1 MMKIWTAFAS
11 VAAAAEALA
20 AGLHAL
26 AATANE
32 ANVNARANLGL
43 TEVPALP
50 EPDEKPAR
58 RGKQGA

>member
-1 MMKIWTAFAS
+1 MLKIWTAFAS

-32 ANVNARANLGL
+32 ANTNARHNLGL
-43 TEVPALP
+43 SESVPALP
-50 EPDEKPAR
+50 EPAPPAR
-58 RGKQGA
+58 RGKTT